1 MLGDGCAHTQQS
13 FWPSLGL
20 EVDVWCL
27 VGPQRAFLH
36 SRHAVSKVRTSSHAD
51 LDQTRKGAAVT
62 LELGDADLHES
73 APPPRSGTVHSA
85 ALSASTQALHG
96 QGGGARGFLFPRAC
110 PGQPLP
116 WSAPAPRP
124 LPSEGASPAAGDAH
138 EILAW
143 LGNLHGLPGRALAYK

>member
-73 APPPRSGTVHSA
+73 APPPPDRGPCTLQPCLRPRRPCMARVVVPGGSCSLVL
-85 ALSASTQALHG
+85 ALVS
-96 QGGGARGFLFPRAC
+96 PC
-110 PGQPLP
+110 PGQP
-116 WSAPAPRP
+116 RP
-124 LPSEGASPAAGDAH
+124 HVLCPLKARPQPLEMRMRY
-138 EILAW
+138 W
-143 LGNLHGLPGRALAYK
+143 PGWAICTAFQGGH